1 MNSCLQMLF
10 YIKPFRKIIL
20 ETKSDN
26 KVIKELKNVF
36 IMLMDTEEKKAV
48 DIENLLE
55 AYGKYN

>member
-1 MNSCLQMLF
+1 MLF

-36 IMLMDTEEKKAV
+36 IMLMDTEEKKPV

>member
-1 MNSCLQMLF
+1 MLF